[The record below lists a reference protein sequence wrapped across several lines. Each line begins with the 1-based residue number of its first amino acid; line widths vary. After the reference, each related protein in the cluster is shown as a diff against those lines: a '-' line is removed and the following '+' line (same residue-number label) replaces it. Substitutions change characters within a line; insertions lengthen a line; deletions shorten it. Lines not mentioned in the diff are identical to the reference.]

1 MALVAFWVFEAW
13 FSLGWPGL
21 GVVAAQL
28 AIVVVLDDVWFY
40 WMHRW
45 MHRQPGLYRRIHK
58 QHHEAF
64 APVPIEY
71 IYVHPLELAAG
82 TVGTF
87 LVWDRLLGTEIDRA
101 ALRAPRGR

>member
-1 MALVAFWVFEAW
+1 
-13 FSLGWPGL
+13 
-21 GVVAAQL
+21 
-28 AIVVVLDDVWFY
+28 
-40 WMHRW
+40 
-45 MHRQPGLYRRIHK
+45 
-58 QHHEAF
+58 
-64 APVPIEY
+64 VPIEY